1 MIYTLIWLKHLMDY
15 LNAVVT
21 YDKCFK
27 VLRQAT
33 VAYAEMLL
41 SFLSFL
47 LSIVSPCPC
56 LFFLIK
62 DLH

>member
-1 MIYTLIWLKHLMDY
+1 MDY

-27 VLRQAT
+27 VLRLAS

-41 SFLSFL
+41 AFLSFL
-47 LSIVSPCPC
+47 LSRVSPCPC
-56 LFFLIK
+56 LFF
-62 DLH
+62 

>member
-1 MIYTLIWLKHLMDY
+1 MIYTFIWLKHLMDY

-27 VLRQAT
+27 VLRLAS

-41 SFLSFL
+41 AFLSFL
-47 LSIVSPCPC
+47 LSRVSPCPC
-56 LFFLIK
+56 LFF
-62 DLH
+62 